1 MEKEK
6 WLGRSEP
13 EKLSSQKSNEERVQ
27 KVVYSVVSNVRE
39 GQGLREGYWIW
50 QLAVLMTLKV

>member
-13 EKLSSQKSNEERVQ
+13 EKLSSQKSTEERVQ

-39 GQGLREGYWIW
+39 GQGLREGYWI
-50 QLAVLMTLKV
+50 